1 MKCGDIIGN
10 WMIRFLYLFL
20 VVYSVSSGSG
30 KSYLL
35 MEVEG
40 VGGIYDNS
48 IFLFVR
54 VFIDYLSFKFEVDML
69 YIKV

>member
-1 MKCGDIIGN
+1 
-10 WMIRFLYLFL
+10 MIRFLYLFL

-30 KSYLL
+30 KSYSS

-54 VFIDYLSFKFEVDML
+54 VFIDYLSLKFEVDML